1 MFCSKTA
8 FMTACKVERSN
19 FYLIMPEKT
28 KKKVRPNCRGL
39 KKIEAKRVGKFFP
52 FGVKKHKKFRL
63 KSRKDS
69 HYFYIRR
76 QHKMMMM
83 INPKI
88 LEPCSQSKKRR
99 RHKKSFRVRNRL
111 CIASKAMAVS
121 SLHGFARR
129 SGHRIVHRRRAAQF
143 LKRKKALQK
152 SVAFFSSSSNSF
164 PASIWWCLQDP

>member
-52 FGVKKHKKFRL
+52 FGVKKHKRKKFRL
-63 KSRKDS
+63 KSRKAS

-164 PASIWWCLQDP
+164 PASI